1 MGEQVAEPLRKFAS
15 SRICKVSGFSTELV
29 EFHSEEP
36 VLHILFI
43 PGNPGIVSFYKKFI
57 EAMYENFEGRASI
70 TGIGHVSH
78 TKKTCVTRRT
88 FSLQDQINH
97 KVDFIKQ
104 ELQDTK
110 IPVIMV
116 GHSIGSYICLE
127 ILKISPLQ
135 GVKLTVALYPFLTRN
150 KGSFKQDFIGFISR
164 SSILSAAVSTLSYSL
179 GLLPTRVKSFLV
191 RRSLGPSWTS
201 SAVDIIATN
210 LLEYQTMRSILFMTL
225 TEFEELAED
234 PDWSFI
240 RSKQGEIAILF
251 GDDDHWGPLTL
262 LEEIS
267 KQAPDVH
274 LAVEKE
280 GHTHAFC
287 CTDAGSVWVADHVAS
302 LIKIRILSAET

>member
-110 IPVIMV
+110 IPVIM
-116 GHSIGSYICLE
+116 
-127 ILKISPLQ
+127 
-135 GVKLTVALYPFLTRN
+135 VKLTVALYPFLTRN